1 MNRVLVEDDDLK
13 DFYRILKASASDQAA
28 AKEKDPEKRDK
39 LETRARRLRGKLK
52 KEEALSDLFELF
64 DAEMMQQQ
72 EKPALMDPEEPAVG
86 TPQSGSFEHP
96 VTQQRKEVQALIK
109 QGESPVEAHKAVHG
123 EIDIGQ
129 IESKAKLA
137 GTLGR
142 IQQDNTTDGLKMD
155 TDGDFVS
162 IMAADS
168 QIEADLD
175 QVTRNDLR
183 TPEPKQ
189 VPDYQQEPG
198 QQVKEEL
205 ETQDDIDY
213 HEFDVA
219 YLQQFGRA

>member
-1 MNRVLVEDDDLK
+1 MGRALVEDDDLK

-28 AKEKDPEKRDK
+28 DKEKDPEKRDK
-39 LETRARRLRGKLK
+39 LETRARRLRNKLK
-52 KEEALSDLFELF
+52 KEEVLSDLFELF
-64 DAEMMQQQ
+64 DAEMMSQQ
-72 EKPALMDPEEPAVG
+72 EKPALMDPEEPAIG
-86 TPQSGSFEHP
+86 APQTGEFEHP
-96 VTQQRKEVQALIK
+96 VTKQRHEVDALIK

-123 EIDIGQ
+123 EPNIGEID
-129 IESKAKLA
+129 SKAKLA

-142 IQQDNTTDGLKMD
+142 IQQSNANNGVVPEKDGE
-155 TDGDFVS
+155 FVS
-162 IMAADS
+162 IYAADTA
-168 QIEADLD
+168 IEQDMD

-205 ETQDDIDY
+205 ETSDDIDY